1 MVLLM
6 SVNPG
11 FGGQAFIPETI
22 NKIKELKSMIDE
34 RGLEIDIEVDGG
46 VKASNIKEV
55 VDAGANIIVGGS
67 SIFGH
72 DDINKAVEDLRNAAQ
87 GK

>member
-1 MVLLM
+1 MIC
-6 SVNPG
+6 S
-11 FGGQAFIPETI
+11 TI
-22 NKIKELKSMIDE
+22 DPNY
-34 RGLEIDIEVDGG
+34 DIVIFL